1 MTMVLIIVVASV
13 MVLGFLI
20 ATGSNKNINSRTE
33 HEADLLEKH
42 FKEELTPPAI
52 EVKRAKATVVLMSF
66 VGAANSPFGNS
77 KMRQG
82 ISAPVQFDTKINK
95 KIVPKNG
102 THFKYSS
109 SPI

>member
-1 MTMVLIIVVASV
+1 
-13 MVLGFLI
+13 
-20 ATGSNKNINSRTE
+20 
-33 HEADLLEKH
+33 
-42 FKEELTPPAI
+42 
-52 EVKRAKATVVLMSF
+52 MSF

-77 KMRQG
+77 KIRQG
-82 ISAPVQFDTKINK
+82 KSAPDQLETKINR